1 MLNIHKKPMPLLGG
15 MSVGMGIVSSLFI
28 ISFVYKPPFKV
39 TTGIYASLLF
49 VVLIGLL
56 DDIRGIKPYLRF
68 IGQIGVAL
76 IFIFVCGITADLIPF
91 WYISIPL
98 TVIFIV
104 ASINA
109 VNLLDGLD
117 GLATGTTLIASLG
130 FFAVFLLK
138 GDLLWASI
146 SLALVGATAGF
157 LIFNFHPAKIF
168 LGDNGSTVL
177 GFMLGI
183 LAVRFV
189 TKPYSLA
196 HLFIPGLILIL
207 PIADLTLAVGRRL
220 FKKKPISV
228 GDRDHIYDRFIKK
241 GYSQTQTSLIA
252 YCIGILGG
260 AAAIIILLL

>member
-1 MLNIHKKPMPLLGG
+1 MPLLGG
-15 MSVGMGIVSSLFI
+15 VSVWLGIVFSLFI

-39 TTGIYASLLF
+39 ITGIYASLLF
-49 VVLIGLL
+49 VLFIGLL

-76 IFIFVCGITADLIPF
+76 IFIFVCGITADFIPF
-91 WYISIPL
+91 WYISMPL
-98 TVIFIV
+98 TVLFIV
-104 ASINA
+104 SSINA

-117 GLATGTTLIASLG
+117 GIATGTTLIASIG
-130 FFAVFLLK
+130 FFAVFFLK

-146 SLALVGATAGF
+146 SLALAGATAGF

-189 TKPYSLA
+189 TKPYSLVY
-196 HLFIPGLILIL
+196 LFVPGLILIL
-207 PIADLTLAVGRRL
+207 P
-220 FKKKPISV
+220 
-228 GDRDHIYDRFIKK
+228 
-241 GYSQTQTSLIA
+241 
-252 YCIGILGG
+252 
-260 AAAIIILLL
+260 